1 MHVII
6 LASYITAAVAF
17 LAATGVLAAGW
28 RGQRT
33 GALLV
38 VATTVSMLWG
48 VLLAWAE
55 WKHALPIYWLL
66 TGEVLRYGAW
76 LTFLGA
82 LLGGFSMSGVL
93 RGARIGTQTL
103 WIALALYCLLPAVGP
118 LPFLPLPFSA
128 AVAMVGVLVLA
139 LVGVVFL
146 EQIFRNVD
154 AEQRWAIKFLVIA
167 LGVMFAYDIFL
178 YSYAGLQSSSPP
190 TPACWTAPP
199 APACRRRRTS
209 TTRRRGCP

>member
-6 LASYITAAVAF
+6 FASYIAAAAVF
-17 LAATGVLAAGW
+17 LAVTGVLVAGW

-38 VATTVSMLWG
+38 IATTTSMLWG

-55 WKHALPIYWLL
+55 WQHALPIYWLL
-66 TGEVLRYGAW
+66 SGEVLRYGAW

-82 LLGGFSMSGVL
+82 LLGGFSMSGAL
-93 RGARIGTQTL
+93 RGARIGTHAL
-103 WIALALYCLLPAVGP
+103 WIALALYCLLPAIGP

-128 AVAMVGVLVLA
+128 AFAMGGVLVLA

-146 EQIFRNVD
+146 
-154 AEQRWAIKFLVIA
+154 
-167 LGVMFAYDIFL
+167 
-178 YSYAGLQSSSPP
+178 
-190 TPACWTAPP
+190 
-199 APACRRRRTS
+199 
-209 TTRRRGCP
+209 